1 MAGCWRT
8 RRFLFPLEEGA
19 KGIPGIAWAK
29 ARQPESQAALV
40 ASQAAPSGCRGACG
54 LVPVPLSSASEATF
68 PECFL
73 LSMFSFMTDV
83 ILTQRKPGWAALHPE
98 YPQDPLPPSQN
109 TRAFTVLTPGVP
121 HKSQTAAVQGRCA
134 ATAAAS
140 AGDPEVPEAP
150 RCSDALGGR
159 CSRLLGPWLRRGSEL
174 PPPGCQ
180 SVPGH
185 VCLSGRLSLSRAA
198 HRGPPA
204 VPRSAFRAAPRGGP
218 SATLGPTSEAGTFS
232 RSSAPASL
240 SFCHSA
246 PPAASLGQRRASA
259 GRAREAAAPSP
270 SSVCV
275 PCLSLPL
282 SACRSPR
289 LQLSNC
295 SHLSAALSL
304 SVPP

>member
-1 MAGCWRT
+1 MW
-8 RRFLFPLEEGA
+8 P
-19 KGIPGIAWAK
+19 WVV
-29 ARQPESQAALV
+29 QA
-40 ASQAAPSGCRGACG
+40 
-54 LVPVPLSSASEATF
+54 
-68 PECFL
+68 
-73 LSMFSFMTDV
+73 
-83 ILTQRKPGWAALHPE
+83 
-98 YPQDPLPPSQN
+98 
-109 TRAFTVLTPGVP
+109 PGVP
-121 HKSQTAAVQGRCA
+121 FCGPAPRGLGHALTTPAAVGHQGHVLCCEGSPRLKSPPTRRGPPRGTPRVP